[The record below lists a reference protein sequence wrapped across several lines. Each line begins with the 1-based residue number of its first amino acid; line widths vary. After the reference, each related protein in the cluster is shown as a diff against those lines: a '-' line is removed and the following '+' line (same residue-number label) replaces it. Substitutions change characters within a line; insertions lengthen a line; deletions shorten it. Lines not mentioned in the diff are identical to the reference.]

1 MDGWTDGWI
10 EEEKCGYWGLEI
22 GEGELRG
29 KCFEIRNN
37 VLGSERRIFMNFCA
51 ILFARSSISSFDV
64 EVNIFPF
71 IIIVSRRETIFLISV
86 SFHGFKILFCS

>member
-1 MDGWTDGWI
+1 
-10 EEEKCGYWGLEI
+10 
-22 GEGELRG
+22 
-29 KCFEIRNN
+29 
-37 VLGSERRIFMNFCA
+37 MNFCA

-86 SFHGFKILFCS
+86 SFHGFKILFSSVVDLLLSFSFFLLSFNL

>member
-1 MDGWTDGWI
+1 
-10 EEEKCGYWGLEI
+10 
-22 GEGELRG
+22 
-29 KCFEIRNN
+29 
-37 VLGSERRIFMNFCA
+37 MNFCA
-51 ILFARSSISSFDV
+51 ILFARSSISSF